1 MKIKKIFL
9 LIFFLLDIS
18 NLKAQ
23 SQKFDNKF
31 VPLKDFLILKFDL
44 YLKENS
50 QNLFRGGGITHI
62 AYEKLDYEISV
73 NEKEHFFVSINAI
86 MDKKRY
92 SSKRY
97 YPKLRDC
104 VQARN
109 KLIEDKF
116 GYSFI
121 KQRFNNLVNNETLF
135 NSINQSI
142 LNISSLDDELKK
154 EIIDNIEV
162 EINILH
168 PQIDRSVSCKGKL
181 IDSLLKISS
190 D

>member
-1 MKIKKIFL
+1 MKIKKLI
-9 LIFFLLDIS
+9 LIFFSIFS
-18 NLKAQ
+18 INVNA
-23 SQKFDNKF
+23 SEINYEEKFL
-31 VPLKDFLILKFDL
+31 PLKDFLILKFDL
-44 YLKENS
+44 YFKENS
-50 QNLFRGGGITHI
+50 QNLFKGGGITHI

-104 VQARN
+104 VQVRN

-142 LNISSLDDELKK
+142 LNISSLDKELKK
-154 EIIDNIEV
+154 EIIENIEV

-168 PQIDRSVSCKGKL
+168 PQLHKSVSCNGKL
-181 IDSLLKISS
+181 IDSLLKIST

>member
-9 LIFFLLDIS
+9 VIFFFLKIT
-18 NLKAQ
+18 NLEAQ

-31 VPLKDFLILKFDL
+31 VSLKDFLILKFDL
-44 YLKENS
+44 YFKENS
-50 QNLFRGGGITHI
+50 HNLFRGGGITHV
-62 AYEKLDYEISV
+62 AYEKIDYEINI
-73 NEKEHFFVSINAI
+73 NEKEHFFISINAI

-92 SSKRY
+92 LSKNY

-104 VQARN
+104 VQVRN
-109 KLIEDKF
+109 KLIENKF

-142 LNISSLDDELKK
+142 LNISSLDDDLKK
-154 EIIDNIEV
+154 DIIDNIEV

-168 PQIDRSVSCKGKL
+168 PKSDGNLSCKGKL
-181 IDSLLKISS
+181 IDSLLEINRE
-190 D
+190 

>member
-9 LIFFLLDIS
+9 IILFLLNIS
-18 NLKAQ
+18 NLEAQ
-23 SQKFDNKF
+23 SQKFNNKF

-44 YLKENS
+44 YFKENS

-62 AYEKLDYEISV
+62 AYEKFDYEISV
-73 NEKEHFFVSINAI
+73 NEKEHFFISINAI
-86 MDKKRY
+86 MDRKRY

-104 VQARN
+104 VQVRN

-135 NSINQSI
+135 NSINRSI
-142 LNISSLDDELKK
+142 LNISSLDNGLKK

-168 PQIDRSVSCKGKL
+168 PQLDKSVSCEGKL
-181 IDSLLKISS
+181 IDNLLKIT

>member
-1 MKIKKIFL
+1 
-9 LIFFLLDIS
+9 
-18 NLKAQ
+18 
-23 SQKFDNKF
+23 
-31 VPLKDFLILKFDL
+31 
-44 YLKENS
+44 
-50 QNLFRGGGITHI
+50 
-62 AYEKLDYEISV
+62 
-73 NEKEHFFVSINAI
+73 

-104 VQARN
+104 VQVRN

-142 LNISSLDDELKK
+142 LNISSLDKELKK
-154 EIIDNIEV
+154 EIIENIEV

-168 PQIDRSVSCKGKL
+168 PQLHKSVSCNGKL
-181 IDSLLKISS
+181 IDSLLKIST

>member
-1 MKIKKIFL
+1 
-9 LIFFLLDIS
+9 
-18 NLKAQ
+18 
-23 SQKFDNKF
+23 
-31 VPLKDFLILKFDL
+31 
-44 YLKENS
+44 
-50 QNLFRGGGITHI
+50 
-62 AYEKLDYEISV
+62 
-73 NEKEHFFVSINAI
+73 

-104 VQARN
+104 VQVRN

-142 LNISSLDDELKK
+142 LNISSLDNELKK

-168 PQIDRSVSCKGKL
+168 PQINRSVSCRGKL
-181 IDSLLKISS
+181 TDSLLKIIA

>member
-1 MKIKKIFL
+1 ML
-9 LIFFLLDIS
+9 LLVIS
-18 NLKAQ
+18 LK
-23 SQKFDNKF
+23 
-31 VPLKDFLILKFDL
+31 
-44 YLKENS
+44 
-50 QNLFRGGGITHI
+50 QNL
-62 AYEKLDYEISV
+62 
-73 NEKEHFFVSINAI
+73 
-86 MDKKRY
+86 
-92 SSKRY
+92 KRY

-104 VQARN
+104 VQVRN

-135 NSINQSI
+135 NSINRSI
-142 LNISSLDDELKK
+142 LNISSLDNGLKK

-168 PQIDRSVSCKGKL
+168 PQLDRSISCEGKL
-181 IDSLLKISS
+181 IDSLLKIT

>member
-9 LIFFLLDIS
+9 LIFFLLNIS
-18 NLKAQ
+18 NLEAQ
-23 SQKFDNKF
+23 SRKFDNKF

-44 YLKENS
+44 YFKENS
-50 QNLFRGGGITHI
+50 QNLFKGGGITHI

-104 VQARN
+104 VQVRN

-142 LNISSLDDELKK
+142 LNISSLDKELKK
-154 EIIDNIEV
+154 EIIENIEV

-168 PQIDRSVSCKGKL
+168 PQLHKSVSCNGKL
-181 IDSLLKISS
+181 IDSLLKIST